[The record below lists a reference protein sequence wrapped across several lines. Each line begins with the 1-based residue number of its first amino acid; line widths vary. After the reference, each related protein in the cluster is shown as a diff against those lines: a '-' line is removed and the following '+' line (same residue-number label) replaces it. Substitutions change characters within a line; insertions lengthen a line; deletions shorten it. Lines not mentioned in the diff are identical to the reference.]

1 MPRAELA
8 QTQSANWMGD
18 QYADDA
24 CGVGL
29 LGLVH
34 ARSTVQAQ
42 IASDTPSLLIAVR
55 HADTLAEPVGDRAL
69 SDAGIIRSQALAVAI
84 RNAGVTAIITSQF
97 RRSRDTAQPSA
108 SALGLTP
115 EVIPISR
122 TTIDSH
128 MKQLEAAVRKHKGGV
143 VLVVGH
149 EETLTKLIAA
159 LGGPR
164 LPDICPKHHAN
175 LFSLTMSAGKA
186 HLVHSRYGAPDV
198 VDNASGPACL

>member
-1 MPRAELA
+1 MRTTLA
-8 QTQSANWMGD
+8 ALAFLASFT
-18 QYADDA
+18 
-24 CGVGL
+24 
-29 LGLVH
+29 LGGPVH
-34 ARSTVQAQ
+34 AQ
-42 IASDTPSLLIAVR
+42 IVSDTPSLLIAVR

-69 SDAGIIRSQALAVAI
+69 SDAGIIRSQALALAL

-97 RRSRDTAQPSA
+97 RRSRDTAQPIA
-108 SALGLTP
+108 AALGLTP

-128 MKQLEAAVRKHKGGV
+128 MKLLEAAVRKHKGGV

-149 EETLTKLIAA
+149 EETLSRLIEA
-159 LGGPR
+159 LGGPH

-198 VDNASGPACL
+198 IDNAPGLECL

>member
-1 MPRAELA
+1 MRTTLA
-8 QTQSANWMGD
+8 ALAFSVSFM
-18 QYADDA
+18 
-24 CGVGL
+24 
-29 LGLVH
+29 LGSPVH
-34 ARSTVQAQ
+34 AQ
-42 IASDTPSLLIAVR
+42 IVSDTPSLLIAVR
-55 HADTLAEPVGDRAL
+55 HADTLAEPGDRSL
-69 SDAGIIRSQALAVAI
+69 SDAGIVRSQALSGAL
-84 RNAGVTAIITSQF
+84 RNAGVTAIIASQF
-97 RRSRDTAQPSA
+97 RRSRDTAQPIA

-128 MKQLEAAVRKHKGGV
+128 MKQLEEAVRKHKGGV

-149 EETLTKLIAA
+149 EETITLLIAA

-164 LPDICPKHHAN
+164 LPHICPKHHAN

-198 VDNASGPACL
+198 VDNPPGLECL

>member
-1 MPRAELA
+1 MWTTLA
-8 QTQSANWMGD
+8 ASAFLASFM
-18 QYADDA
+18 
-24 CGVGL
+24 L
-29 LGLVH
+29 SSPVH
-34 ARSTVQAQ
+34 AQ
-42 IASDTPSLLIAVR
+42 IVSDTPSLLIAVR
-55 HADTLAEPVGDRAL
+55 QADKLAEPGDRAL

-97 RRSRDTAQPSA
+97 RRSRDTAQPIA

-128 MKQLEAAVRKHKGGV
+128 MKQLEEAVRKHKGGV

-149 EETLTKLIAA
+149 EETLIRLIAA

-175 LFSLTMSAGKA
+175 LFSLTMSASKA

-198 VDNASGPACL
+198 VDNPPGLECL